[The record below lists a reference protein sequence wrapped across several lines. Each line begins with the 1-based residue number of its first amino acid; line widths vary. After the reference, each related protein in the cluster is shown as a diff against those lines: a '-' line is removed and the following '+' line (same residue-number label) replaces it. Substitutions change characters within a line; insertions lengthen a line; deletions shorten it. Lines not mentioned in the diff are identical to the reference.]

1 MFEELSLLAKR
12 LAYQS
17 SLRAPL
23 KTPAWE
29 ANQRLQIP
37 FLRVMHKSLLIFELT
52 LPIQN
57 EGEKNGM
64 KHFVKMKLDRG
75 VKLLH

>member
-12 LAYQS
+12 LAYQ
-17 SLRAPL
+17 
-23 KTPAWE
+23 
-29 ANQRLQIP
+29 RLQIQ
-37 FLRVMHKSLLIFELT
+37 FLRVMHKALLIFELT

-57 EGEKNGM
+57 EGKKNGM
-64 KHFVKMKLDRG
+64 KHFVKMKLDRR